1 VRGCIGGHGA
11 LWSRDVT
18 ANGLTPHASIG
29 LLSSSMAGAT
39 ASQQGGAGEPAPHKR
54 SALAVWRRRLVADQ
68 ALEKVRSIIRVRQ
81 YELESLIEDAKATRL
96 DDGERSELRL
106 RLERAATLVGQSPP
120 NDRAAA
126 NELLDKL
133 DGMLPLLADDD
144 RLRLMLEAELDRA
157 DTTLGEGARKRARD
171 LLKPAAVDEAGRRLL
186 EALVTAA
193 TRERNDRVREERIT
207 SELRQNYLTWLGTV
221 LLLLLVGVSG
231 VATLAARSGLWADV
245 LLALLSGALGGTLSG
260 VIRLRAP
267 ENRLA
272 ALKNLGLVMLVQ
284 PLVGAVGGIVLFAL
298 WKSGLLS
305 VKGLEKDQWASVT
318 VVAFAGGFSERLFLK
333 GLARISGA
341 VEQTEGSR
349 RTIGD

>member
-1 VRGCIGGHGA
+1 
-11 LWSRDVT
+11 
-18 ANGLTPHASIG
+18 
-29 LLSSSMAGAT
+29 
-39 ASQQGGAGEPAPHKR
+39 
-54 SALAVWRRRLVADQ
+54 
-68 ALEKVRSIIRVRQ
+68 
-81 YELESLIEDAKATRL
+81 
-96 DDGERSELRL
+96 
-106 RLERAATLVGQSPP
+106 
-120 NDRAAA
+120 
-126 NELLDKL
+126 
-133 DGMLPLLADDD
+133 
-144 RLRLMLEAELDRA
+144 
-157 DTTLGEGARKRARD
+157 
-171 LLKPAAVDEAGRRLL
+171 
-186 EALVTAA
+186 
-193 TRERNDRVREERIT
+193 VREERIT

-231 VATLAARSGLWADV
+231 VATLAARSGLWADL

-305 VKGLEKDQWASVT
+305 VNGLEKDQWASVT